1 MKNYDLLAT
10 PFKIIKEDKQES
22 PSDKYPFPHEQIIK
36 HRPFENIADG
46 VSNLLKKMIDDA
58 RSGRE
63 AGNLKD
69 LDMEFLMN
77 DTMNRIQTAV
87 DYANTALQVLVKK
100 DGTDRE

>member
-77 DTMNRIQTAV
+77 DTMNRIQAAV

>member
-10 PFKIIKEDKQES
+10 PFGSINEDKQES

-77 DTMNRIQTAV
+77 DTMKRIQTAV